1 MLIEACSK
9 HGVKFFKSENLD
21 VEFFEDPH
29 PTLNINDEYSLTEVK
44 QPPNNDTRSVPFDTA
59 LKEDELTKLLLSD
72 PVAYEE
78 MVDINE

>member
-1 MLIEACSK
+1 MLLEACSK
-9 HGVKFFKSENLD
+9 HGVKFFTSENLE
-21 VEFFEDPH
+21 VEFYENAPSPIID
-29 PTLNINDEYSLTEVK
+29 DEYSLTEIK

-78 MVDINE
+78 MVDTND